1 MLLANRGGGQGPAVR
16 VAVRLSELP
25 GLSVPGRG
33 GGYVVRDLWTHTAVD
48 GAIVDGAVQLSAA
61 PRNSVFYTIEP
72 KKAP

>member
-33 GGYVVRDLWTHTAVD
+33 GYVVRDLWQHTAVD

-61 PRNSVFYTIEP
+61 PRESVFYTIAP